1 MLVLMSWAV
10 GRAGNKAVWTGMGY
24 LPLVVYSVVLIA
36 KVVMS
41 SVDPEKELTA
51 LKYEYKGA

>member
-1 MLVLMSWAV
+1 MLVLMSWVV
-10 GRAGNKAVWTGMGY
+10 GRAENTAVWTGMGY
-24 LPLVVYSVVLIA
+24 LPLFVYLVVLLS